1 MDASKLPT
9 DLPSLLPDTEDL
21 RPPAPAVYG
30 PVEYRTWR
38 RRLERLDEI
47 LRQGRTEE
55 LFVRL
60 ALRRRFA
67 ECRSEFEAGQ
77 RPMAGMAPGEQLHF
91 QRLAARALRLMV
103 ARTICGGSYRSFTAR
118 LADSSLLQWFCR
130 LERVGW
136 EIRIPGKSQLQRY
149 QGMVGESE
157 LREVVEGLLDEAE
170 EEDSALE
177 LAAPVELGTQ
187 FLDSTCVKLNIHY
200 PTDWVLLRD
209 ATRTLM
215 KATILI
221 RRRGLKVRMREPRD
235 FLRGMN
241 GLAIEMAKQAR
252 RAGSRK
258 GRKAVLRRMKRLVR
272 TVGEHARRHRDLLER
287 CWQETDLGEGEAR
300 QIIDRIDI
308 IRERLPVAVK
318 QAHERIIGGR
328 QVTNEEKILS
338 LYEGHAAVYVRG
350 KAGAEVEFGSQLL
363 LAEARS
369 GLVVDW
375 ELVCGNPEA
384 DTELL
389 KRRLERDGRGRMKE
403 AVTDRGFDS
412 RGTRRLLAERGVGNG
427 MTPRDPQMLR
437 QRLREEKYP
446 ELWKRRGQTEG
457 RIGIFKNVFL
467 GTPLLAKGYDSQARQ
482 VGWAALAHNLWLLT
496 GMPTKRTMAVT
507 IAA

>member
-1 MDASKLPT
+1 
-9 DLPSLLPDTEDL
+9 
-21 RPPAPAVYG
+21 
-30 PVEYRTWR
+30 
-38 RRLERLDEI
+38 
-47 LRQGRTEE
+47 
-55 LFVRL
+55 
-60 ALRRRFA
+60 
-67 ECRSEFEAGQ
+67 
-77 RPMAGMAPGEQLHF
+77 
-91 QRLAARALRLMV
+91 
-103 ARTICGGSYRSFTAR
+103 
-118 LADSSLLQWFCR
+118 
-130 LERVGW
+130 
-136 EIRIPGKSQLQRY
+136 
-149 QGMVGESE
+149 
-157 LREVVEGLLDEAE
+157 
-170 EEDSALE
+170 
-177 LAAPVELGTQ
+177 
-187 FLDSTCVKLNIHY
+187 
-200 PTDWVLLRD
+200 
-209 ATRTLM
+209 M

-258 GRKAVLRRMKRLVR
+258 GRKAVLRRMKRLVG

-328 QVTNEEKILS
+328 QVKNEEKILS
-338 LYEGHAAVYVRG
+338 WYEGHAAVYVRG